1 MLNTSQLP
9 KIQSS
14 PELINIATRKPTGK
28 FNEKSDFFKGY
39 MAHFLCAVLMAVAA
53 WAAWWLGLST
63 EQRSLEDIAP
73 PLASAAQAE

>member
-1 MLNTSQLP
+1 
-9 KIQSS
+9 
-14 PELINIATRKPTGK
+14 
-28 FNEKSDFFKGY
+28 